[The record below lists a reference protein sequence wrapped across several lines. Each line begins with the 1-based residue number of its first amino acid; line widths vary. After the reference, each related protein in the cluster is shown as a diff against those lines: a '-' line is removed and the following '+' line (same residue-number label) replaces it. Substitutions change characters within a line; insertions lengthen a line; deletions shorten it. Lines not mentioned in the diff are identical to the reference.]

1 MRFSSVVRD
10 IIITSLGSRTI
21 LGMKLLKALT
31 GIGGFDGIMNGGLPR
46 WRSTIIIGNLLNE
59 EKVLV
64 GPDFKQHDER

>member
-1 MRFSSVVRD
+1 
-10 IIITSLGSRTI
+10 
-21 LGMKLLKALT
+21 MKLQKALT

-46 WRSTIIIGNLLNE
+46 WRSTVIIGNLLNE